1 MDLSSWNVLGIIMH
15 GRTVANTGIYI
26 MKQSLGTLLS
36 SKVYEKFQIFEPH
49 PKPLPKFEP
58 LICSVTVDH

>member
-1 MDLSSWNVLGIIMH
+1 MH

>member
-1 MDLSSWNVLGIIMH
+1 MDLIYWNLLGIIIH

-36 SKVYEKFQIFEPH
+36 SKVYEKFQILEPH
-49 PKPLPKFEP
+49 PKPLPKFDP
-58 LICSVTVDH
+58 LIYSVTVDH